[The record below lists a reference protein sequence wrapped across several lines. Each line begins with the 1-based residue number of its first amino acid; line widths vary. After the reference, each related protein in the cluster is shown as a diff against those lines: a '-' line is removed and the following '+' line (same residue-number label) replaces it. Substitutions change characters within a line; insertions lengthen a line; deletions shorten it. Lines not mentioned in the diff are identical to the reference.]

1 MVESDYAVISPVW
14 AWNVRKELELP
25 GKVRIEQLP
34 ESEKPKFKDWNEC
47 LSGRQIT
54 DLSRTAF
61 WFRYDFRDESIKQTE
76 LQSNAKELVRN
87 AVLAYQVARPVGTD
101 AEGSFVVLC
110 KKKDESLVIESV
122 DVYRRLEPT
131 RWGRMI
137 VPEPIDVTAFTAI
150 AVGVQEAF
158 QKKIVRLQNP
168 LYLLELGEE
177 ANNPHVRIL
186 LWVTA
191 LDALVM
197 AGNPKAFERRMHNLL
212 GRKTFV
218 FPAMVYLPQP
228 KYTLG
233 DVVCDLYELRSEIAH
248 GRKIRDGFR
257 KEVGFQDVDGNQ
269 IDGYEHSYLRR
280 QILEEAALFLLC
292 LALRTVFTNNLT
304 DVVADAG
311 RWREHLERSD
321 P

>member
-1 MVESDYAVISPVW
+1 LSDFFRSL
-14 AWNVRKELELP
+14 LELP
-25 GKVRIEQLP
+25 GKVRIEQIP

-61 WFRYDFRDESIKQTE
+61 WFRHDFRGESIKQTE

-87 AVLAYQVARPVGTD
+87 TVLAYQVARPVGTD
-101 AEGSFVVLC
+101 DGGSFVLLC
-110 KKKDESLVIESV
+110 RKNKSLVIESV
-122 DVYRRLEPT
+122 DTHRPLKTT

-137 VPEPIDVTAFTAI
+137 VSEPIDVNAFTAVT
-150 AVGVQEAF
+150 AGVQEAF

-177 ANNPHVRIL
+177 ANNLHVRVL

-197 AGNPKAFERRMHNLL
+197 AGNLKTFERRMCNLL
-212 GRKTFV
+212 GRQTFV
-218 FPAMVYLPQP
+218 FPAMVSLPQP
-228 KYTLG
+228 QYTLG

-248 GRKIRDGFR
+248 GGRIRERFR
-257 KEVGFQDVDGNQ
+257 KAVGFEDAQGNL
-269 IDGYEHSYLRR
+269 IDGYERNYQRR

-292 LALRTVFTNNLT
+292 LAQRTVFTNNLT
-304 DVVADAG
+304 DVVADEG
-311 RWREHLERSD
+311 RWRKHLVGSC